1 MTVNTKIHRLN
12 MWLAVNCTDVTKCFY
27 LGTTQSHSTWHE
39 WPQNQTLDL
48 LYLYSQI
55 SLSSSPPP
63 TVFLCALSPPPPTSS
78 LTSSPYCLPTT
89 HTRLVDLSAP
99 QRVELT
105 LKFHRNRDEECVCGL
120 SLYLNSF
127 SSSFFFPEEVVLFVV
142 AQSVKVYKKSLLWWG
157 RLWQAS
163 TNNTSPPAGGIHS
176 TLTSCDTGPNWWNNR
191 ERKREGGRERMTDK
205 VWKAVKVLGRGNIR
219 MRRKSRRGVLSFSEW
234 WTEVCADMRVT
245 GRVEAAAECVCVCL
259 YEADRFGSVCEWD
272 ADYMTT
278 HSSRREES
286 RKFNFP

>member
-27 LGTTQSHSTWHE
+27 LGTTQSHSMWHE

-142 AQSVKVYKKSLLWWG
+142 AQSVKVYKKAFSDGAGCDRPPQTTHHLQLVG
-157 RLWQAS
+157 YIPHWQAV
-163 TNNTSPPAGGIHS
+163 TLGQTDGI
-176 TLTSCDTGPNWWNNR
+176 T
-191 ERKREGGRERMTDK
+191 GRER
-205 VWKAVKVLGRGNIR
+205 GREGER
-219 MRRKSRRGVLSFSEW
+219 EW
-234 WTEVCADMRVT
+234 QT
-245 GRVEAAAECVCVCL
+245 
-259 YEADRFGSVCEWD
+259 RFE
-272 ADYMTT
+272 
-278 HSSRREES
+278 RL
-286 RKFNFP
+286 